1 MIATGKIWKTQLR
14 SVLLY
19 FGSVLLFLIFAALTY
34 QSLKHKGDIAFVDAR
49 VYARAMTTWKAGGNP
64 YSTYSEALPFV
75 YPPVFLNCV
84 AVLGKVLPRGSWFV
98 YLIAAGFGLLVLPFI
113 LTTFYIRSRWLSPFL
128 AMVLFTFQPM
138 FTEEHVFLT
147 GNITNLFYPLALAA
161 GIPGIRRNKWL
172 WFYLVV
178 AIASLAKPTFL
189 DLLVLPLLAGERQ
202 LGRIAV
208 CVGTV
213 LSAFAFQKIAMPRYY
228 AAFQQNVFTEVFVK
242 GDTGFNVFNYLH
254 KQGQTFALLRNP
266 SLLLAIH
273 AAIIGVILA
282 SLFFLRKRKDGP
294 AVVGLW
300 VPALLVVAILANP
313 RMQPID
319 AAIAILP
326 ALYLCI
332 ECVRRLPATSVSL
345 AGAGIAFTVFEF
357 LTVKQFEMGLLLLL
371 YSSVFLVIFLLQR
384 EELAVAE

>member
-1 MIATGKIWKTQLR
+1 
-14 SVLLY
+14 
-19 FGSVLLFLIFAALTY
+19 
-34 QSLKHKGDIAFVDAR
+34 
-49 VYARAMTTWKAGGNP
+49 
-64 YSTYSEALPFV
+64 
-75 YPPVFLNCV
+75 
-84 AVLGKVLPRGSWFV
+84 
-98 YLIAAGFGLLVLPFI
+98 VLPFI

-213 LSAFAFQKIAMPRYY
+213 LSA
-228 AAFQQNVFTEVFVK
+228 
-242 GDTGFNVFNYLH
+242 
-254 KQGQTFALLRNP
+254 
-266 SLLLAIH
+266 
-273 AAIIGVILA
+273 
-282 SLFFLRKRKDGP
+282 RKRKDGP